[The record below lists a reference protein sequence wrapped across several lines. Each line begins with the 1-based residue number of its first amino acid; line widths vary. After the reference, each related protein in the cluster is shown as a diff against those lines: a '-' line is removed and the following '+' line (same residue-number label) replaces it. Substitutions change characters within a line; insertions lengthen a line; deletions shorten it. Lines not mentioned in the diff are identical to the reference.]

1 MKSVDLSSAF
11 ENYAEDKEMYS
22 SGFDFLYCIFLKYYT
37 RKICEKIV
45 VSKHLSWSHFSP
57 VYKKKE

>member
-37 RKICEKIV
+37 
-45 VSKHLSWSHFSP
+45 
-57 VYKKKE
+57 KKYVKK